1 MPKARKLSL
10 ETSTARLKLK
20 IQKKP
25 YRSRL
30 GPGLSLGYRRNEGPG
45 TWSVIAADGRGQ
57 EWLKKIGVADDHD
70 PANGKE
76 ILNYTQAVDIA
87 RQLTQGGGEVENA
100 SQPATLKMALAAYE
114 ADLIARGANTYNAR
128 WPLKYLPSLLLA
140 KPIPLIEANEL
151 RRWRDSLLK
160 DHAPATVNR
169 LAGATVAALN
179 LAAEHDP
186 RIKSR
191 QPWHVGLQ
199 GLPDA
204 QRARNIILSDD
215 QVRALIDA
223 AYRRGDRFGLF
234 VETLATIG
242 ARPSQASRIEVGDLR
257 LDNPAEPK
265 LTVPRSGK
273 GGGRLRIRRKVE
285 RVSVPITASLANR
298 LKIAAAARPPSAPL
312 LLCRGD
318 HGWGDDPSVNYRT
331 DMRTIVADVG
341 LDPTVVTAYAFRHS
355 SIVRQ
360 LLANVPVRVVASAHD
375 TSVTEV
381 ERHYSK
387 FISEHSDALS
397 RRALLELDAPPRG
410 NVVAL
415 ARQS

>member
-1 MPKARKLSL
+1 MPKPRKLSL
-10 ETSTARLKLK
+10 ETSTGRLRLA
-20 IQKKP
+20 IRKKP

-87 RQLTQGGGEVENA
+87 RQLTQGGGEVENP
-100 SQPATLKMALAAYE
+100 SQPLTLKGALAAYE
-114 ADLIARGANTYNAR
+114 ADLTARGANTYNAR

-160 DHAPATVNR
+160 HHAPATVNR

-179 LAAEHDP
+179 LAAAHDP

-223 AYRRGDRFGLF
+223 AYAKGDRFGLF

-298 LKIAAAARPPSAPL
+298 LKMAVAGRPYDAPL

-318 HGWGDDPSVNYRT
+318 RGWGDDPSVNYRA
-331 DMRTIVADVG
+331 DMRAIVADVG
-341 LDPTVVTAYAFRHS
+341 LDPTIVTAYAFRHS

-360 LLANVPVRVVASAHD
+360 LLANVPVRVVASVHD
-375 TSVTEV
+375 TSVTEI

-387 FISEHSDALS
+387 YISEHSDALS

-410 NVVAL
+410 NVLAL
-415 ARQS
+415 AR